1 MTDFSD
7 AYESVT
13 DQINSFVST
22 QINSN
27 STWNAIPGGLD
38 KVSTSSIGFA
48 WGIGSGTVFYCQLP
62 CEGGNWQKDTLTG
75 ALDIATDDNHV
86 YVLLNSSLQVKMA
99 NDTDEWVSIK
109 APSISSIFSTSSYI
123 WGQDISGKKYRLSKP
138 GITANWVPVDDATNN
153 KITSTSGNSLYGV
166 DARGSPVKSDQ
177 LLQSGWTVIPMKDQT
192 FSKVFGDIDET
203 AIYGL
208 DTTNKLKR
216 CVSGNCNPVLVNNLT
231 PKNLSIDPA
240 TRTLWMT
247 TDTPGDVGNI
257 FTKQDSVDTSS
268 FLSVTGPL
276 DKQRDSVVDS
286 AKLQFK
292 ETTHTTI
299 MQKQVSDV
307 IAFIRR
313 YFNISDKTANLSE
326 KQKQN
331 LLSDVSD
338 THLQVQQL
346 QDNIPKL
353 STVTTYIVVAAGIYV
368 FGSFLGWITN
378 ILALGV
384 LGYGVFTVYFS

>member
-1 MTDFSD
+1 
-7 AYESVT
+7 V
-13 DQINSFVST
+13 
-22 QINSN
+22 
-27 STWNAIPGGLD
+27 
-38 KVSTSSIGFA
+38 
-48 WGIGSGTVFYCQLP
+48 
-62 CEGGNWQKDTLTG
+62 
-75 ALDIATDDNHV
+75 
-86 YVLLNSSLQVKMA
+86 
-99 NDTDEWVSIK
+99 K
-109 APSISSIFSTSSYI
+109 APNPTPESIFDFVVPEAYVPEKYTDGTHHETSEPKKFIDAINGTLKAEFRHNPDTYI

-138 GITANWVPVDDATNN
+138 GITANWVTVDDSTNN

-166 DARGSPVKSDQ
+166 DAKGAPVKSDQ
-177 LLQSGWTVIPMKDQT
+177 LLQSGWTIIPMKDQT
-192 FSKVFGDIDET
+192 FSRVFGDIDQT
-203 AIYGL
+203 ALYGI

-231 PKNLSIDPA
+231 LKNLSIDPG

-276 DKQRDSVVDS
+276 DKQRDVVVDS

-313 YFNISDKTANLSE
+313 YFNITDKTANLSE
-326 KQKQN
+326 RQKEN

-346 QDNIPKL
+346 QDTLPKL
-353 STVTTYIVVAAGIYV
+353 KTVTTYIVVAAGIYI

-378 ILALGV
+378 VLALGV
-384 LGYGVFTVYFS
+384 LGYGVFNVFFT